1 MTDHPTVLI
10 LTGLPAAGKT
20 TWANTW
26 RQADPGNR
34 EIINRDTLRYHLF
47 GQYSELTQE
56 QEDIVTTHEISLAET
71 ALLNGKSIVIDDT
84 NLEPEHLAVW
94 TDLAHRHNLTY
105 QIITI
110 DTPLAECLER
120 NRRRA
125 ANGGRLAPEHIIHE
139 MHRTAETSQTP
150 ATPGLSP
157 LPRTITP

>member
-1 MTDHPTVLI
+1 MNRPPTILI
-10 LTGLPAAGKT
+10 LRGLPAAGKT
-20 TWANTW
+20 TWATTW
-26 RQADPGNR
+26 RQANPNNR
-34 EIINRDTLRYHLF
+34 EVINRDQLRHHLF
-47 GQYSELTQE
+47 GQYSALTQE
-56 QEDIVTTHEISLAET
+56 QEDTVTTHELNLAET
-71 ALLNGKSIVIDDT
+71 ALLNGKAIVIDDT

-94 TDLAHRHNLTY
+94 TDLANRHHLTY

-139 MHRTAETSQTP
+139 MHRIAETSQTP
-150 ATPGLSP
+150 ANPGLSP